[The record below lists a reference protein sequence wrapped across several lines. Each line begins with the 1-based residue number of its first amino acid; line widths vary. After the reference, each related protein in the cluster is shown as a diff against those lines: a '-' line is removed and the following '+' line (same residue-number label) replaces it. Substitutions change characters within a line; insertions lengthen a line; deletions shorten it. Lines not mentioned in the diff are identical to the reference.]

1 MLAETFN
8 WKNKHNE
15 ILHSRTISNET
26 AIHITVLL
34 AFFFLRRVVCFHIS
48 LTVIYHYFFFSLLLV
63 VLLFAIRCWTRRWC
77 MILIAK
83 HVRCMWGAMKGVL
96 CLTLAML
103 LTRADAQEV
112 TRGSAIKWGEKI
124 KAIKVAVAFEV
135 RDCYRAETAA
145 IPRH

>member
-1 MLAETFN
+1 
-8 WKNKHNE
+8 
-15 ILHSRTISNET
+15 
-26 AIHITVLL
+26 
-34 AFFFLRRVVCFHIS
+34 
-48 LTVIYHYFFFSLLLV
+48 
-63 VLLFAIRCWTRRWC
+63 

-103 LTRADAQEV
+103 LTRGDAQEV